1 MFFIIWREDCF
12 GGFFL
17 MEVEF
22 VVCWSGRVF
31 FYMVEK
37 GCFEGVGFFFISG
50 ESLL

>member
-1 MFFIIWREDCF
+1 MFFIIWREDRF

-31 FYMVEK
+31 FIY
-37 GCFEGVGFFFISG
+37 GG
-50 ESLL
+50 ERMF